1 MKLNTEFPYIRDVN
15 TMTDNAQTLDRYVVL
30 LNKKGQL
37 RIVKIKDW
45 NYDFRDWSTIST
57 FFEKMKRI
65 YKLSN

>member
-65 YKLSN
+65 YTLSN